1 MNGCRGICV
10 VLAWGSKLVSSP
22 SSSAAPPDSLSW
34 TVATEFCFIQ
44 QSIYPFLQLL
54 LPIQAD
60 ICAQAI
66 LSVFFMVLGT
76 ALLNLLNSE
85 THQCC

>member
-10 VLAWGSKLVSSP
+10 VLALGSKLDSSP

-34 TVATEFCFIQ
+34 TVATEFCFH
-44 QSIYPFLQLL
+44 SYPFLQLL

-66 LSVFFMVLGT
+66 LSVFFIVLGT